1 MGDDS
6 GDSPPP
12 PPKPT
17 PTPKPGGYVRLK
29 GRLTDKQLEQVYQ
42 QIYASN
48 KKQTE
53 TCDSNSQVLSNCSS
67 KNPIKV
73 DGIGTLTVT
82 RLYTIL
88 SV

>member
-1 MGDDS
+1 MGGKH

-12 PPKPT
+12 PSPPPS
-17 PTPKPGGYVRLK
+17 PTPKPGSYVHPK

-53 TCDSNSQVLSNCSS
+53 ICDSNSQVLSNCSS
-67 KNPIKV
+67 KSNQ
-73 DGIGTLTVT
+73 G
-82 RLYTIL
+82 
-88 SV
+88 